1 MRRPRYADITATIA
15 LVVALGG
22 TSYAVTALPRN
33 SVGTAQLQ
41 AHAVT
46 KGKLAAGVVTR
57 GPAGPTGRTGSQ
69 GTAGP
74 AGPYGSPG
82 PQGPAGPAGGPLDAN
97 RVVHV
102 PGPIIAIQAG
112 AQFINVASPCA
123 PGGIAL
129 GGGYTVGGTVQ
140 VTSSIASDFQQGWQI
155 TVANP
160 GMAAGTAQAFSLCL
174 SA

>member
-1 MRRPRYADITATIA
+1 MRRPRYADITATFA

-46 KGKLAAGVVTR
+46 RAKLASGLETR
-57 GPAGPTGRTGSQ
+57 GPTGPVGPAGPQGS
-69 GTAGP
+69 
-74 AGPYGSPG
+74 AGPYGSQG
-82 PQGPAGPAGGPLDAN
+82 PQGPAGPAGGPLDPS

-102 PGPIIAIQAG
+102 PGPVISILAG
-112 AQFINVASPCA
+112 AQFINVASPCP

-129 GGGYTVGGTVQ
+129 GGGYTIAGAVHVS
-140 VTSSIASDFQQGWQI
+140 SSIASAFQQGWQI
-155 TVANP
+155 TVDNP
-160 GMAAGTAQAFSLCL
+160 GAGAGTAQAFALCL

>member
-1 MRRPRYADITATIA
+1 MRRPRYADVTATFA

-46 KGKLAAGVVTR
+46 KGKLAPGLASR
-57 GPAGPTGRTGSQ
+57 GPTGPTGPTGPQ
-69 GTAGP
+69 GPDGP
-74 AGPYGSPG
+74 LGFPG
-82 PQGPAGPAGGPLDAN
+82 PRGPAGPAGGPLDPS

-102 PGPIIAIQAG
+102 PGPIISILAG
-112 AQFINVASPCA
+112 AQFINVAAPCP

-129 GGGYTVGGTVQ
+129 GGGYTVGGAVR
-140 VTSSIASDFQQGWQI
+140 VSSSIASSFQQGWQI
-155 TVANP
+155 TVDNP
-160 GMAAGTAQAFSLCL
+160 GAAAGTAQAFSLCL
-174 SA
+174 GT

>member
-1 MRRPRYADITATIA
+1 MRRPRYAEITATIA

-46 KGKLAAGVVTR
+46 KGKLAVGVVTR
-57 GPAGPTGRTGSQ
+57 GPAGPAGRSGPQ
-69 GTAGP
+69 GP
-74 AGPYGSPG
+74 AGPYGVQG
-82 PQGPAGPAGGPLDAN
+82 PEGPAGPAGGPLDAH

-102 PGPIIAIQAG
+102 PGPIIGIPPG
-112 AQFINVASPCA
+112 AQFINVAAPC
-123 PGGIAL
+123 PTGGIAL
-129 GGGYTVGGTVQ
+129 GGGYTIGGTVQ
-140 VTSSIASDFQQGWQI
+140 VSSSIASDFQQGWQI

-160 GMAAGTAQAFSLCL
+160 GVGIGTAQAFSVCL
-174 SA
+174 TA

>member
-1 MRRPRYADITATIA
+1 MRRPRYSDITATIA

-22 TSYAVTALPRN
+22 TSYAVAALPRN
-33 SVGTAQLQ
+33 SVGTAQLK

-46 KGKLAAGVVTR
+46 KGKLAAGVATR
-57 GPAGPTGRTGSQ
+57 GPAGPTGPTGPQ
-69 GTAGP
+69 GP
-74 AGPYGSPG
+74 AGPYGSQG

-102 PGPIIAIQAG
+102 PGPTIPIQAG
-112 AQFINVASPCA
+112 AQFINVASPCP

-129 GGGYTVGGTVQ
+129 GGGYTVGGTVE
-140 VTSSIASDFQQGWQI
+140 VSSSIASAFQQGWQI

-160 GMAAGTAQAFSLCL
+160 GVAAGTAQAFSLCL

>member
-46 KGKLAAGVVTR
+46 KGKLAPNVPTR
-57 GPAGPTGRTGSQ
+57 GPAGPAGRQ
-69 GTAGP
+69 GP
-74 AGPYGSPG
+74 AGVQGPYGQAG
-82 PQGPAGPAGGPLDAN
+82 PQGPAGPAGGPLDPN
-97 RVVHV
+97 RVLHV
-102 PGPIIAIQAG
+102 PGPIIGIAPA
-112 AQFINVASPCA
+112 AQFINVAAPC
-123 PGGIAL
+123 PTGGIAL
-129 GGGYTVGGTVQ
+129 GGGYTVGGTVE

-160 GMAAGTAQAFSLCL
+160 GATIGTAQAFAVCL
-174 SA
+174 ST